1 MGIHTLLHFKL
12 KIKEFT
18 TPKKEILSWPY
29 VTAES
34 HRFGGIEF
42 RYSKRE
48 MGDIHG
54 ERLAD
59 LPFPMTTR
67 NELVNS
73 GRASPHQRKY
83 LRRPIAMF
91 LSLSVGCHY
100 KSYYETHE
108 FLLSS
113 VRFYYVVFLVVI
125 LMMLLIVLVLVLV
138 MMVHSYKV
146 R

>member
-12 KIKEFT
+12 EIKEFT

-34 HRFGGIEF
+34 HIFGGIEF

-48 MGDIHG
+48 MGHIHG

-73 GRASPHQRKY
+73 GPASINW
-83 LRRPIAMF
+83 PIWMSWSRLGF
-91 LSLSVGCHY
+91 TTQLNFSCQLGSLCS
-100 KSYYETHE
+100 
-108 FLLSS
+108 FAAAP
-113 VRFYYVVFLVVI
+113 
-125 LMMLLIVLVLVLV
+125 
-138 MMVHSYKV
+138 
-146 R
+146 